1 MFGVY
6 DDSGKPVG
14 GRILSEADA
23 TLQIELDSGKRVKV
37 KAVQLLLRFD
47 KPQPAELLRAGAG
60 AGAGLRSGPGLGVR
74 SRPSSA
80 LPTWPA
86 TTSAARLRPSNWP
99 AGWR

>member
-47 KPQPAELLRAGAG
+47 KPQPAELLRAAQALAQGFDLDLAWEFAPEG
-60 AGAGLRSGPGLGVR
+60 
-74 SRPSSA
+74 SSA
-80 LPTWPA
+80 SRTWPA